1 MVTEKRGYRRVS
13 LRLDTSVSRLLK
25 AWPRE
30 LCYYGISMRIPF
42 VFLALT
48 CLLSAQEVSQSGL
61 ELKAPRPMVSQ
72 PERARKAMIAS
83 ANEIASKAGL
93 SILRKGGNAVDAA
106 VAVAFALAVVHPEA
120 GNLGGGGYMLVR
132 MADGTARA
140 FDYKETAPALAHPGM
155 FTGRLDSTVGYKAS
169 AVPGTVAG
177 MALAHERLGKLT
189 WKEDLEP
196 ARLLAKDGF
205 PASQRMELILALQAP
220 VMKQFPDSA
229 RVFLHGSDQP
239 LKQGELVKQP
249 DLARTI
255 ERLQKRGWREFYQGE
270 TAHRID
276 ADMAAHNG
284 TIRYEDLRAYKAI
297 ERDPVKGTFRGNPIL
312 SMPPSSSGGVT
323 LIEMLN
329 IFETFPPQL
338 GREGSVEQ
346 RHHMIESMRR
356 AFRDRAEFSGDPGF
370 FPVPVEMLTTK
381 EHAIELARTIDLE
394 RATPSKP
401 AAGDLSGYESDDT
414 THFSVIDEA
423 GNIVSNTY
431 TLNSFYGSQ
440 VMAHGT
446 GVLLNDIMSGFSNQ
460 AGGRNE
466 IKNGKRPVS
475 SMTPTI
481 VLHADGSPWFAL
493 GSPGSAT
500 IPNTVFQ
507 VIVNIVDSKMS
518 LRDAVEFPR
527 IHHQN
532 LPDRVDAEPAALV
545 FDVGAKLESFGH
557 KINPKLR
564 SQGDVHA
571 VMVEE
576 GTGWRLGWSDGRR
589 GGRAAGY

>member
-1 MVTEKRGYRRVS
+1 M
-13 LRLDTSVSRLLK
+13 RLWILF
-25 AWPRE
+25 A
-30 LCYYGISMRIPF
+30 
-42 VFLALT
+42 LAGVLHT
-48 CLLSAQEVSQSGL
+48 QEVSQSGL
-61 ELKAPRPMVSQ
+61 ELKGARPMVSQ
-72 PERARKAMIAS
+72 PERAPKAMIAS

-132 MADGTARA
+132 MAAGSARA
-140 FDYKETAPALAHPGM
+140 IDYKETAPAAAHPGM
-155 FTGRLDSTVGYKAS
+155 FTSRLDSSVGYKAS

-177 MALAHERLGKLT
+177 MGLAHSRFGKLS
-189 WKEDLEP
+189 WKVVLEP
-196 ARLLAKDGF
+196 ARRLAKDGF

-229 RVFLHGSDQP
+229 RIFLHGSAEP
-239 LKQGELVKQP
+239 LKQGEMVKQP
-249 DLARTI
+249 ELAATI
-255 ERLQKRGWREFYQGE
+255 ARIQKHGWQEFYEGQ
-270 TAHRID
+270 TARLID
-276 ADMAAHNG
+276 RDMAAHNG
-284 TIRYEDLRAYKAI
+284 TIRYDDLHAYKAI
-297 ERDPVKGTFRGNPIL
+297 ERDPVRGTFRGNPVL
-312 SMPPSSSGGVT
+312 SMPPSSSGGAT

-329 IFETFPPQL
+329 IFEMFPAQL
-338 GREGSVEQ
+338 GREGSAEQ
-346 RHHMIESMRR
+346 RHYMIEAMRR
-356 AFRDRAEFSGDPGF
+356 AFRDRSEYSADPGF
-370 FPVPVEMLTTK
+370 FPVPLEMLTSK
-381 EHAIELARTIDLE
+381 NHAREVGSTIVAD
-394 RATPSKP
+394 RQTPLPPIDAS
-401 AAGDLSGYESDDT
+401 GNSGYESDYT

-446 GVLLNDIMSGFSNQ
+446 GVLLNDIMSGFSNE

-466 IKNGKRPVS
+466 IKQGKRPVS

-481 VLHADGSPWFAL
+481 VLHPDGSPWFAL

-527 IHHQN
+527 IHHQYV
-532 LPDRVDAEPAALV
+532 PDRVDSEPAALIY
-545 FDVGAKLESFGH
+545 DVAQKLVSFGH
-557 KINPKLR
+557 TVNPKLR

-571 VMVEE
+571 VMIEE

-589 GGRAAGY
+589 GGRAVGY

>member
-1 MVTEKRGYRRVS
+1 MRVI
-13 LRLDTSVSRLLK
+13 LL
-25 AWPRE
+25 
-30 LCYYGISMRIPF
+30 F
-42 VFLALT
+42 ALST
-48 CLLSAQEVSQSGL
+48 LLPAQEVSQSGL
-61 ELKAPRPMVSQ
+61 ELKAARPMIDE
-72 PERARKAMIAS
+72 PERAPKAMIAC

-93 SILRKGGNAVDAA
+93 DILRRGGNAVDAA
-106 VAVAFALAVVHPEA
+106 VTVAFALAVVHPEA

-132 MADGTARA
+132 TVDGKVRA
-140 FDYKETAPALAHPGM
+140 IDYKETAPAAAHPGM

-177 MALAHERLGKLT
+177 MAMAHAKFGKLS
-189 WKEDLEP
+189 WREVLEP
-196 ARLLAKDGF
+196 ARRLAEEGA

-249 DLARTI
+249 DLAATI
-255 ERLQKRGWREFYQGE
+255 RRLQKNGWREFYEGE
-270 TAHRID
+270 TAHLID

-284 TIRYEDLRAYKAI
+284 TIRYEDLRGYKAI
-297 ERDPVKGTFRGNPIL
+297 ERDPVESTFRGNRIL
-312 SMPPSSSGGVT
+312 SMPPSSSGGVAV
-323 LIEMLN
+323 IEMLN
-329 IFETFPPQL
+329 IFETFPSEL

-346 RHHMIESMRR
+346 RHHMIEAMRR
-356 AFRDRAEFSGDPGF
+356 AFRDRAEFSADPGF
-370 FPVPVEMLTTK
+370 FPEPVEMLTSK
-381 EHAIELARTIDLE
+381 AHALELAKTILPD
-394 RATPSKP
+394 RATPSAGHP
-401 AAGDLSGYESDDT
+401 ADSGHESDDT
-414 THFSVIDEA
+414 THFSIIDEA

-446 GVLLNDIMSGFSNQ
+446 GVLLNDIMSGFSNE

-466 IKNGKRPVS
+466 IKPGKRPLS
-475 SMTPTI
+475 SMSPTI
-481 VLHADGSPWFAL
+481 VLHPDGSPWFAL

-518 LRDAVEFPR
+518 LRDAVEYPR

-532 LPDRVDAEPAALV
+532 VPDRVDMEPGALV
-545 FDVGAKLESFGH
+545 FDVAEKLKAMGDT
-557 KINPKLR
+557 INPRLR

-576 GTGWRLGWSDGRR
+576 GSGWRLGWSDGRR

>member
-1 MVTEKRGYRRVS
+1 MRVFVASLVT
-13 LRLDTSVSRLLK
+13 T
-25 AWPRE
+25 A
-30 LCYYGISMRIPF
+30 
-42 VFLALT
+42 
-48 CLLSAQEVSQSGL
+48 CLFGQEVSQSGL
-61 ELKAPRPMVSQ
+61 ELKGARAMISQ
-72 PERARKAMIAS
+72 PERAPHAMIAS
-83 ANEIASKAGL
+83 ANEIASQAGL

-155 FTGRLDSTVGYKAS
+155 FKTRLDSSVGYLAS

-177 MALAHERLGKLT
+177 MGLAHSKLGKLP
-189 WKEDLEP
+189 WRVVLEP
-196 ARLLAKDGF
+196 ARKLAHDGF
-205 PASQRMELILALQAP
+205 PASQRMELILALQSP

-229 RVFLHGSDQP
+229 KIFQHGSDQP

-249 DLARTI
+249 ELAATI
-255 ERLQKRGWREFYQGE
+255 ARIQKAGWKEFYEGE
-270 TAHRID
+270 TAHLID
-276 ADMAAHNG
+276 RDMAAHNG
-284 TIRYEDLRAYKAI
+284 TIRYDDLKGYSAI
-297 ERDPVKGTFRGNPIL
+297 EREPVVSTFRGNKIL

-329 IFETFPPQL
+329 IMETFPAQL
-338 GREGSVEQ
+338 GREGSVGQ
-346 RHHMIESMRR
+346 RSHMIEAMRR
-356 AFRDRAEFSGDPGF
+356 AFRDRAEYSGDPKF
-370 FPVPVEMLTTK
+370 VDIPVSMLISK
-381 EHAIELARTIDLE
+381 EHAQELAKSIDAGH
-394 RATPSKP
+394 ATPSKEMGP
-401 AAGDLSGYESDDT
+401 NISGYESDDT
-414 THFSVIDEA
+414 THFAVIDDA

-446 GVLLNDIMSGFSNQ
+446 GLLMNDIMSGFSNQ
-460 AGGRNE
+460 ATG
-466 IKNGKRPVS
+466 KNAIQTGKRPVS

-481 VLHADGSPWFAL
+481 VLHEDGKPWFAL

-500 IPNTVFQ
+500 IPNTVME

-518 LRDAVEFPR
+518 LRDAVEYPR
-527 IHHQN
+527 IHHQYM
-532 LPDRVDAEPAALV
+532 PDMVDAEPGALV
-545 FDVGAKLESFGH
+545 FDVAEKLKAMGYA
-557 KINPKLR
+557 INPRMR

-571 VMVEE
+571 VMVEA

>member
-1 MVTEKRGYRRVS
+1 MTRRM
-13 LRLDTSVSRLLK
+13 LL
-25 AWPRE
+25 
-30 LCYYGISMRIPF
+30 
-42 VFLALT
+42 VFLCAAP
-48 CLLSAQEVSQSGL
+48 CLAAQEVSQSGL
-61 ELKAPRPMVSQ
+61 ELKAPRPMVSE
-72 PERARKAMIAS
+72 PERAAKAMIAS
-83 ANEIASKAGL
+83 ANEIASRAGL
-93 SILRKGGNAVDAA
+93 DILRQGGNAVDAA

-120 GNLGGGGYMLVR
+120 GNLGGGGYMMVR
-132 MADGTARA
+132 MADGTVRA

-155 FTGRLDSTVGYKAS
+155 FTGRQDSSVGYKAS

-177 MALAHERLGKLT
+177 MGMAHARFGKLP
-189 WKEDLEP
+189 WKTVLEP
-196 ARLLAKDGF
+196 ARRLARNGF
-205 PASQRMELILALQAP
+205 PASQRMEIILALQVP

-229 RVFLHGSDQP
+229 RVFLHGSDRP

-249 DLARTI
+249 DLAATI
-255 ERLQKRGWREFYQGE
+255 ARIQKAGWREFYEGL
-270 TAHRID
+270 TAHLID
-276 ADMAAHNG
+276 RDMAAHGG
-284 TIRYEDLRAYKAI
+284 TIRYDDLRGYKAI
-297 ERDPVKGTFRGNPIL
+297 ERDPVKGTFRGNQVL
-312 SMPPSSSGGVT
+312 SMPPSSSGGTT

-329 IFETFPPQL
+329 IFETFPAQL

-346 RHHMIESMRR
+346 RHYMIEAMRR
-356 AFRDRAEFSGDPGF
+356 AFRDRATTAGDPGF
-370 FPVPVEMLTTK
+370 VTVPIEMLTSK
-381 EHAIELARTIDLE
+381 QHAQELAATIRPDQ
-394 RATPSKP
+394 ATRS
-401 AAGDLSGYESDDT
+401 AAADAGPTGYESDDT
-414 THFSVIDEA
+414 THFAVIDAA

-466 IKNGKRPVS
+466 IKTGKRPVS

-481 VLHADGSPWFAL
+481 VLHPDGSPWFAL

-527 IHHQN
+527 IHHQYQ
-532 LPDRVDAEPAALV
+532 PDRVDAEPAALI
-545 FDVGAKLESFGH
+545 FDVAEKLQAFGH
-557 KINPKLR
+557 TINPRLR

-589 GGRAAGY
+589 GGRAVGY

>member
-1 MVTEKRGYRRVS
+1 MRVVVLS
-13 LRLDTSVSRLLK
+13 LLIGLL
-25 AWPRE
+25 R
-30 LCYYGISMRIPF
+30 
-42 VFLALT
+42 
-48 CLLSAQEVSQSGL
+48 AQEVSQSGL
-61 ELKAPRPMVSQ
+61 ELKAPRPMVSE
-72 PERARKAMIAS
+72 PERAQKAMIAS
-83 ANEIASKAGL
+83 ANEIASRAGL
-93 SILRKGGNAVDAA
+93 EILRKGGNAVDAA

-132 MADGTARA
+132 MTDGQVRG

-177 MALAHERLGKLT
+177 MGLAHSRFGKLP
-189 WKEDLEP
+189 WKTVLEP
-196 ARLLAKDGF
+196 ARRLAANGV
-205 PASQRMELILALQAP
+205 PASQRMELILALQVP

-229 RVFLHGSDQP
+229 RVFLHGGERP

-249 DLARTI
+249 DLAATI
-255 ERLQKRGWREFYQGE
+255 ARIQKHGWREFYEGE
-270 TAHRID
+270 TARRID

-284 TIRYEDLRAYKAI
+284 TIRYDDLKSYKAI
-297 ERDPVKGTFRGNPIL
+297 ERDPVKGTFRGNQIL
-312 SMPPSSSGGVT
+312 SMPPSSSGGVA

-329 IFETFPPQL
+329 IFETMPAEL

-346 RHHMIESMRR
+346 RHEMIESMRR
-356 AFRDRAEFSGDPGF
+356 AFRDRAEFSGDPAF
-370 FPVPVEMLTTK
+370 VSIPIEMLTSK
-381 EHAIELARTIDLE
+381 SHAQEVAKTIQPDK
-394 RATPSKP
+394 ATPLNP
-401 AAGDLSGYESDDT
+401 AAVPTSGYESDDT

-446 GVLLNDIMSGFSNQ
+446 GVLMNDIMSGFSNQ

-466 IKNGKRPVS
+466 IEQGKRPVS

-481 VLHADGSPWFAL
+481 VLHPDGSPWFAL

-507 VIVNIVDSKMS
+507 VIVNIIDSKMS

-527 IHHQN
+527 IHHQYQ
-532 LPDRVDAEPAALV
+532 PDRVDAEPAALV
-545 FDVGAKLESFGH
+545 FDVAEKLQAMGH
-557 KINPKLR
+557 TINPRLR

-589 GGRAAGY
+589 GGRAVGY

>member
-1 MVTEKRGYRRVS
+1 
-13 LRLDTSVSRLLK
+13 
-25 AWPRE
+25 
-30 LCYYGISMRIPF
+30 MR
-42 VFLALT
+42 LALIFAFS
-48 CLLSAQEVSQSGL
+48 LLLRAQEVSQSGL
-61 ELKAPRPMVSQ
+61 ELKAARPMVAE
-72 PERARKAMIAS
+72 PERAQKAMIAC

-93 SILRKGGNAVDAA
+93 DILRKGGNAIDAA

-120 GNLGGGGYMLVR
+120 GNLGGGGYMMIRTAAGKVR
-132 MADGTARA
+132 AI
-140 FDYKETAPALAHPGM
+140 DYKETAPAAAHPGM
-155 FTGRLDSTVGYKAS
+155 FAKRLDATVGYKAS

-177 MALAHERLGKLT
+177 MAMAHTQFGKLS
-189 WKEDLEP
+189 WSEVLEP
-196 ARLLAKDGF
+196 ARRLAQDGF
-205 PASQRMELILALQAP
+205 PASQRMELILALQVP

-229 RVFLHGSDQP
+229 KIFLHGSDQP
-239 LKQGELVKQP
+239 LKQGELVRQP
-249 DLARTI
+249 ELAATLR
-255 ERLQKRGWREFYQGE
+255 RLQKHGWREFYEGE
-270 TAHRID
+270 TAHLID
-276 ADMAAHNG
+276 ADMAAHDG
-284 TIRYEDLRAYKAI
+284 TIRFDDLRNYKAV
-297 ERDPVKGTFRGNPIL
+297 ERDPVEGTFRGNRVL
-312 SMPPSSSGGVT
+312 SMPPSSSGGTT

-329 IFETFPPQL
+329 IFENFPAQL

-370 FPVPVEMLTTK
+370 FSVPIDTLTSK
-381 EHAIELARTIDLE
+381 AHARELAQSILPDH
-394 RATPSKP
+394 ATPSE
-401 AAGDLSGYESDDT
+401 GRRGESGYESDDT
-414 THFSVIDEA
+414 THFSIIDEA

-446 GVLLNDIMSGFSNQ
+446 GVLLNDIMNGFSNEP
-460 AGGRNE
+460 GGRNE
-466 IKNGKRPVS
+466 IKPGKRPLS

-481 VLHADGSPWFAL
+481 VLHPDGSPWFAL

-507 VIVNIVDSKMS
+507 VIVNIIDSQMS
-518 LRDAVEFPR
+518 LRDAIEYPR

-532 LPDRVDAEPAALV
+532 LPDRVDMEPGALV
-545 FDVGAKLESFGH
+545 YDVAEKLKSWGDTL
-557 KINPKLR
+557 NPKLR